1 MPLPPVPA
9 AFHPILQS
17 ATVGH
22 LATIGVRGEPQ
33 VNPVWFLWESDQLFL
48 SVKANTGKYRNLRR
62 DPNLAL
68 SCVDPSNPHQYV
80 EIRGK
85 VTVFDLYLD
94 LSFVNLLARKYT
106 GRDMDPM
113 EQGLE
118 RYKLTIEVLSWTGQ

>member
-9 AFHPILQS
+9 GFHPILQS
-17 ATVGH
+17 AAVGH
-22 LATIGVRGEPQ
+22 LATIDLRGEPQ

-68 SCVDPSNPHQYV
+68 SCVDPANSHHYV
-80 EIRGK
+80 EIRGT
-85 VTVFDLYLD
+85 VTAFDLYLD

-106 GRDMDPM
+106 ERDMDPI
-113 EQGLE
+113 EHGLE
-118 RYKLTIEVLSWTGQ
+118 RYKLTIEVGSWTGQ